1 MGFTRSLNEPTVYS
15 KKQDDNCILLL
26 CLYVDDI
33 LYTGSSEKY
42 LKEFRDSMMNTFEM
56 SDLGPMSYFL
66 GLEIVQRRGLI
77 FVSQHKNAVDLLHKT
92 GMMNCKAID
101 TPMNSNEKLHLYDN
115 SGETDPLRYW
125 RINGG
130 FLYLTHTHTQI

>member
-92 GMMNCKAID
+92 GMMNCKVID

-125 RINGG
+125 KIIGG